1 MWQSHQLMFASA
13 HMLGMYSELLYLPNI
28 HMLCYIFTVLMM
40 ILPQHVLQ
48 IYNECI
54 HDLLAPPSQ
63 RGKPSALRLKEDK
76 AGHIQVRSVH
86 ACARMAA

>member
-1 MWQSHQLMFASA
+1 
-13 HMLGMYSELLYLPNI
+13 
-28 HMLCYIFTVLMM
+28 MM
-40 ILPQHVLQ
+40 ILPEHLLQ

-76 AGHIQVRSVH
+76 AGHIQVCIVH
-86 ACARMAA
+86 ADMQQQQQHEAAAAA

>member
-1 MWQSHQLMFASA
+1 LFV
-13 HMLGMYSELLYLPNI
+13 N
-28 HMLCYIFTVLMM
+28 V
-40 ILPQHVLQ
+40 PQRLLQ

-86 ACARMAA
+86 AA